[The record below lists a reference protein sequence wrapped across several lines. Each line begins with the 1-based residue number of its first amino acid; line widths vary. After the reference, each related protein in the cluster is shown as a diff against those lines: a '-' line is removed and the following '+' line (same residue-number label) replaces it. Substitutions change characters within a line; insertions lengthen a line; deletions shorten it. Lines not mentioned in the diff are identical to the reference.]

1 MSDQIRGRAYER
13 QDFWTETKN
22 KQLNFV
28 QHIKTLLKVNGRCA
42 IVVSDNVLFEGDKVN
57 LDRAGTV
64 PSFVS
69 ATW

>member
-1 MSDQIRGRAYER
+1 
-13 QDFWTETKN
+13 
-22 KQLNFV
+22 
-28 QHIKTLLKVNGRCA
+28 
-42 IVVSDNVLFEGDKVN
+42 VLFEGDKVN